1 MADARPGCTVMRA
14 FLMLLFFLAPQFSVA
29 GVYMCIDPD
38 TGKKTFTDRA
48 CEQRTAGE
56 EVRVDPV
63 NFGGAAYRAPA
74 GEHKQAWRS
83 QQSVAKSG
91 RDQGTGYSRSIDAA
105 RGVGD
110 SGE

>member
-1 MADARPGCTVMRA
+1 MRA
-14 FLMLLFFLAPQFSVA
+14 FLLMLFFLAPQFSVA
-29 GVYMCIDPD
+29 GVYMCIDPA

-48 CEQRTAGE
+48 CEKRTAGD

-74 GEHKQAWRS
+74 GEHKQVWRS
-83 QQSVAKSG
+83 QQAVAKSG
-91 RDQGTGYSRSIDAA
+91 RQQATGYSRSVDAA
-105 RGVGD
+105 RSTGD

>member
-1 MADARPGCTVMRA
+1 
-14 FLMLLFFLAPQFSVA
+14 
-29 GVYMCIDPD
+29 MCIDSQ

-48 CEQRTAGE
+48 CEQSTAGE

-63 NFGGAAYRAPA
+63 NFGGAAYRAPDS
-74 GEHKQAWRS
+74 EHKQVWRS
-83 QQSVAKSG
+83 QQAVAKSG
-91 RDQGTGYSRSIDAA
+91 REQAVGYSRSIDAA

>member
-1 MADARPGCTVMRA
+1 MRV
-14 FLMLLFFLAPQFSVA
+14 FLLLLFFLAPQLSLA
-29 GVYMCIDPD
+29 GVYMCVDPQ

-56 EVRVDPV
+56 EVRVEPV

-74 GEHKQAWRS
+74 SEHKQAWRS
-83 QQSVAKSG
+83 QQAVAKSG
-91 RDQGTGYSRSIDAA
+91 REQATGYSRNIEAA
-105 RGVGD
+105 RRAGD

>member
-1 MADARPGCTVMRA
+1 MRA
-14 FLMLLFFLAPQFSVA
+14 FLLLLFFLTPQLSVA

-74 GEHKQAWRS
+74 GEHKQVWRS
-83 QQSVAKSG
+83 QQAVTKSG
-91 RDQGTGYSRSIDAA
+91 REQATGYSRNIDAA
-105 RGVGD
+105 RSVGD